1 MASYT
6 RQSTFSDG
14 DLITAALFNDEYNQ
28 LLAAFDNATGHK
40 HDGTVGEGPV
50 ISVLGDAGLAT
61 PLNKILID
69 TTNDHIEFWID
80 VSGTS
85 TQQLYIADGAIVPV
99 TDNDID
105 LGTNSLQ
112 FKDLYINGTAN
123 IDTLAADSVDINGG
137 NIDGTVIGAT
147 TAAAGTFT
155 TIDAS
160 GNVVISG
167 NLTVSGTT
175 TSVNSNEVNIGDNIL
190 VLNSDETGTPSQN
203 AGIEIERGTSTNV
216 SLLWNESNDYWTFGS
231 NDLNF
236 PDSSKAKFGTGN
248 DLQIYHDGNHSYI
261 ADVGTGNLRLL
272 GNDLRLQTASGAEN
286 YLKGDLNGAVTLYYD
301 NSAKL
306 ATTSTGID
314 VTGTVTSDGLT
325 VNSGTTDTVATFQS
339 SDQFADLAL
348 TDSGGTSYIRQSNG
362 SLILEADRANAVSG
376 SALVFQIDG
385 SNVARFTSD
394 GRLGIGETTPSD
406 LLHINKSQDAG
417 TQIQIENQNTGT
429 SSYAGLNLNGQG
441 NNFTIKNWGD
451 GTSKANATE
460 FISTASGSHFIFSTQ
475 STERARIDSS
485 GNLLIGQTAGNVYN
499 QSSVSGFKLDGS
511 SGNLQVARSGGT
523 TAFFNRMSNDGT
535 IVDFRKNGTAV
546 GEIGTNSGYIRIGT
560 DDTHLLYHSGID
572 TIIPYSGSAN
582 RDNAISLGYSGARF
596 KDLHLAGT
604 VNFGSLSDGTTTI
617 TGFVDEDNMSSNS
630 ATLLPTQQSVKAYVD
645 SQISSAGGNGIS
657 FEDNEKAQFG
667 DGNDLQIYHSGVT
680 SFIKDAG
687 VGNLEIWGDG
697 GLLIKSGDGTEF
709 KAKFITNDAVEL
721 YYNNSK
727 KFETTSTGI
736 DVTGVITTDG
746 ITTSAD
752 INFGDDDKALF
763 GAGNDLKIYHSAN
776 NQSYI
781 HEVGSGD
788 LNILATNLKLQ
799 DASGTER
806 ARIDS
811 SGNLF
816 VGGTSTTNA
825 QGWGRQISSI
835 NSGTNGAA
843 LTLKDSNGEYQLAS
857 YANNFYLSQGA
868 NTRFFINSSGRVGI
882 GTSSP
887 SYLLHIDN
895 VGGGDGIALQDTN
908 DAGSTGLHFLNN
920 SGTIVAEVSGLS
932 DNTGMTFETSGSER
946 MRIDSSGNVGINTSS
961 PAEKLTVLGN
971 QNITGK
977 LAVGI
982 ANAHGSFDFYNQNT
996 AYFNGAVT
1004 IDANITQ
1011 SSGDYLYSGAINFD
1025 IKHTIASQNITFHT
1039 TPSGGSATER
1049 MRIKH
1054 DGNIG
1059 IGTASPSTGLHLSK
1073 GDGSA
1078 ELTLERTGTYASSW
1092 SLKPF
1097 NADFYIRESGTDR
1110 VTVKA
1115 GGNVGIGTTSP
1126 SSQLNIKGTTGLLV
1140 ESNGSANYGVY
1151 VQSNYA
1157 ETMGTIGALSQ
1168 SDAGRDGASISFNDY
1183 GRGIVFKTNEGS
1195 NNSEKARIDASGNFL
1210 IGTTTNAGSGG
1221 VSIGQNATIYAR
1233 RTGGEIIT
1241 LRRDSTDGALI
1252 NFQKDGTTVGSIGT
1266 TLSSLLVGTGA
1277 AGLLFSSSNN
1287 AIMPRNTSG
1296 ANADSSLQ
1304 LGTSGSRFTDLHLSG
1319 TANIGS
1325 TTSVYEGAGGDA
1337 FFKNTNS
1344 GADLF
1349 LDSARRIRFTANGS
1363 ERMRID
1369 SSGNLGLG
1377 TSSPSTALTVVGD
1390 VTVSKTAAGSNIL
1403 SLQRNGATNA
1413 WKLAQGH
1420 TATDYFEILEG
1431 NDVRLTIKNGGNVGI
1446 GTSSPNATL
1455 EVATSATTNIDV
1467 AHFSNSNGAVKA
1479 KFHLAASTGD
1489 GQLTLYDGNNNA
1501 DVLISS
1507 LGNSYLNSGGRLG
1520 LNTTNPTTDLE
1531 VNASGAN
1538 GIKIT
1543 SDQPY
1548 LFFND
1553 TDNSGTTYD
1562 ATISF
1567 SGDSLYIGGASAAS
1581 IVRFRNKA
1589 SFGESARFDTS
1600 GNLLVGTTD
1609 SSLYNNTT
1617 GVGVAIHDNHIQVA
1631 RSGGVP
1637 LYLNRQTSDGTIA
1650 EFRKDGS
1657 VVGSINT
1664 INGDINIG
1672 TGDTGFRFHDGS
1684 DYIEPYNISTNS
1696 FRDNAISLGTTGS
1709 RFKDLHLS
1717 GNVNASAAYIDGY
1730 IYHTGDTDTNIVFSD
1745 DTITLN
1751 AGGQATTFKGNGR
1764 VGIGTTAPT
1773 EKLHVEGNIEII
1785 NNGYIGS
1792 LDGNYWQRIRFEDDT
1807 PSSTNAFNFE
1817 TRNGSGSFINHMTI
1831 TNNGDVGIG
1840 TTSPTQPLTVTGVDS
1855 IGIDDYVLHNGD
1867 GNTKFGFNGADSFKV
1882 RTGGGD
1888 RFVIGNDDSYFNNNL
1903 GINTSSPTSPL
1914 TVKSSSTGSQDA
1926 GFTLQANGS
1935 TNAIFKVGEKANGKA
1950 RLHMFDGTT
1959 EKIAFYADGTANHI
1973 SAGNLGIGTSSPSHK
1988 LTVAGTTS
1996 HETARVLTTTGNA
2009 NLRISTDNSDFA
2021 IIGQGGS
2028 NRFDIYDNNASATR
2042 LSIDSS
2048 GNLLVGKTSSST
2060 GVAGA
2065 RFSANGFANVTRDGA
2080 ECINFNRLTSDGT
2093 IIDLRKD
2100 STTKGNIGSVDSAN
2114 GVQIYTASGNSSSTG
2129 AGLRFVNV
2137 TTANYIAPCRGD
2149 GSYSD
2154 NLIDLGISSARFDD
2168 IYATNGTIQTS
2179 DRNEKQDIQALTD
2192 AEQRVATACKGLI
2205 RRYKFNSAVTQKG
2218 DDARYHFGI
2227 IAQDLQDAFT
2237 AEGLDAGDYGMFI
2250 SETWTDDNGV
2260 EQTRLGVRYNE
2271 LLAFIIATL

>member
-248 DLQIYHDGNHSYI
+248 DLEIYHDGNHSYI

-385 SNVARFTSD
+385 SNIARFTSD

-406 LLHINKSQDAG
+406 LLHINKNQDAG

-475 STERARIDSS
+475 STERARIDAN
-485 GNLLIGQTAGNVYN
+485 GNLLIGTTAADIV
-499 QSSVSGFKLDGS
+499 GS
-511 SGNLQVARSGGT
+511 SSATGINLNPNSASSFNRSGG
-523 TAFFNRMSNDGT
+523 APLFVNRIGSDGT
-535 IVDFRKNGTAV
+535 LLQFRKSGSTV

-560 DDTHLLYHSGID
+560 GDTHLLYHSGID

-667 DGNDLQIYHSGVT
+667 DGNDLQIYHDGGNSYIRDLGT
-680 SFIKDAG
+680 
-687 VGNLEIWGDG
+687 GNLRIDATDFYVRSS
-697 GLLIKSGDGTEF
+697 SGTQLKIG
-709 KAKFITNDAVEL
+709 AVDNGAVNL
-721 YYNNSK
+721 YYAGSK
-727 KFETTSTGI
+727 KLATTSSGI
-736 DVTGVITTDG
+736 DVTGNIEVGDSHLIGDDNFDNLALVSSSGENIIVGASNDIYFTTGATSLSSTGTTKLIVKDSGNIGIGTTSPNNKLTVSGASDG
-746 ITTSAD
+746 INIVGTNSFVRWNSGNMMIRDEGSYAMGFHTYDGSTGQVERMRITSA
-752 INFGDDDKALF
+752 
-763 GAGNDLKIYHSAN
+763 GNIGVGTSSPAAPLHVVGNTYV
-776 NQSYI
+776 QSGTFYTNEI
-781 HEVGSGD
+781 TSFSGSSLTLNGGSSH
-788 LNILATNLKLQ
+788 LNILVNG
-799 DASGTER
+799 SER

-811 SGNLF
+811 SGNL
-816 VGGTSTTNA
+816 
-825 QGWGRQISSI
+825 
-835 NSGTNGAA
+835 
-843 LTLKDSNGEYQLAS
+843 
-857 YANNFYLSQGA
+857 
-868 NTRFFINSSGRVGI
+868 
-882 GTSSP
+882 
-887 SYLLHIDN
+887 
-895 VGGGDGIALQDTN
+895 
-908 DAGSTGLHFLNN
+908 
-920 SGTIVAEVSGLS
+920 
-932 DNTGMTFETSGSER
+932 
-946 MRIDSSGNVGINTSS
+946 
-961 PAEKLTVLGN
+961 
-971 QNITGK
+971 
-977 LAVGI
+977 
-982 ANAHGSFDFYNQNT
+982 
-996 AYFNGAVT
+996 
-1004 IDANITQ
+1004 
-1011 SSGDYLYSGAINFD
+1011 
-1025 IKHTIASQNITFHT
+1025 
-1039 TPSGGSATER
+1039 
-1049 MRIKH
+1049 
-1054 DGNIG
+1054 
-1059 IGTASPSTGLHLSK
+1059 
-1073 GDGSA
+1073 
-1078 ELTLERTGTYASSW
+1078 
-1092 SLKPF
+1092 
-1097 NADFYIRESGTDR
+1097 
-1110 VTVKA
+1110 
-1115 GGNVGIGTTSP
+1115 GIGTTSP
-1126 SSQLNIKGTTGLLV
+1126 AAKLDVRAANGNEISLNIGRSDTGSYFKV
-1140 ESNGSANYGVY
+1140 NH
-1151 VQSNYA
+1151 
-1157 ETMGTIGALSQ
+1157 
-1168 SDAGRDGASISFNDY
+1168 AGNDL
-1183 GRGIVFKTNEGS
+1183 
-1195 NNSEKARIDASGNFL
+1195 RIYN
-1210 IGTTTNAGSGG
+1210 
-1221 VSIGQNATIYAR
+1221 
-1233 RTGGEIIT
+1233 TGG
-1241 LRRDSTDGALI
+1241 
-1252 NFQKDGTTVGSIGT
+1252 
-1266 TLSSLLVGTGA
+1266 TGQDILFGVDA
-1277 AGLLFSSSNN
+1277 AGTYQNN
-1287 AIMPRNTSG
+1287 
-1296 ANADSSLQ
+1296 
-1304 LGTSGSRFTDLHLSG
+1304 
-1319 TANIGS
+1319 
-1325 TTSVYEGAGGDA
+1325 
-1337 FFKNTNS
+1337 K
-1344 GADLF
+1344 
-1349 LDSARRIRFTANGS
+1349 
-1363 ERMRID
+1363 
-1369 SSGNLGLG
+1369 
-1377 TSSPSTALTVVGD
+1377 
-1390 VTVSKTAAGSNIL
+1390 
-1403 SLQRNGATNA
+1403 
-1413 WKLAQGH
+1413 
-1420 TATDYFEILEG
+1420 
-1431 NDVRLTIKNGGNVGI
+1431 VGI
-1446 GTSSPNATL
+1446 GTASPNATL

-1507 LGNSYLNSGGRLG
+1507 VGNSYLNSGGRLG

-1589 SFGESARFDTS
+1589 SFGESAR
-1600 GNLLVGTTD
+1600 L
-1609 SSLYNNTT
+1609 
-1617 GVGVAIHDNHIQVA
+1617 
-1631 RSGGVP
+1631 
-1637 LYLNRQTSDGTIA
+1637 
-1650 EFRKDGS
+1650 
-1657 VVGSINT
+1657 
-1664 INGDINIG
+1664 
-1672 TGDTGFRFHDGS
+1672 
-1684 DYIEPYNISTNS
+1684 
-1696 FRDNAISLGTTGS
+1696 
-1709 RFKDLHLS
+1709 
-1717 GNVNASAAYIDGY
+1717 
-1730 IYHTGDTDTNIVFSD
+1730 
-1745 DTITLN
+1745 
-1751 AGGQATTFKGNGR
+1751 
-1764 VGIGTTAPT
+1764 
-1773 EKLHVEGNIEII
+1773 
-1785 NNGYIGS
+1785 
-1792 LDGNYWQRIRFEDDT
+1792 
-1807 PSSTNAFNFE
+1807 
-1817 TRNGSGSFINHMTI
+1817 
-1831 TNNGDVGIG
+1831 
-1840 TTSPTQPLTVTGVDS
+1840 
-1855 IGIDDYVLHNGD
+1855 
-1867 GNTKFGFNGADSFKV
+1867 
-1882 RTGGGD
+1882 
-1888 RFVIGNDDSYFNNNL
+1888 
-1903 GINTSSPTSPL
+1903 
-1914 TVKSSSTGSQDA
+1914 
-1926 GFTLQANGS
+1926 
-1935 TNAIFKVGEKANGKA
+1935 
-1950 RLHMFDGTT
+1950 
-1959 EKIAFYADGTANHI
+1959 
-1973 SAGNLGIGTSSPSHK
+1973 
-1988 LTVAGTTS
+1988 
-1996 HETARVLTTTGNA
+1996 
-2009 NLRISTDNSDFA
+2009 
-2021 IIGQGGS
+2021 
-2028 NRFDIYDNNASATR
+2028 
-2042 LSIDSS
+2042 DSS
-2048 GNLLVGKTSSST
+2048 GNLLVGKTGT
-2060 GVAGA
+2060 TFGNAGIEA
-2065 RFSANGFANVTRDGA
+2065 EQMETFRAIRDGA
-2080 ECINFNRLTSDGT
+2080 NVADFNRLTSDGN
-2093 IIDLRKD
+2093 IVAFYKD
-2100 STTKGNIGSVDSAN
+2100 GTAKAVIGS
-2114 GVQIYTASGNSSSTG
+2114 IYTGFGTGSPATPLHVYHSTINTIATFQSGDTG
-2129 AGLRFVNV
+2129 AGINLVDNGGTSTIQQTTDILRIGVDEDGAV
-2137 TTANYIAPCRGD
+2137 ANSVIAFRVD
-2149 GSYSD
+2149 GSEK
-2154 NLIDLGISSARFDD
+2154 ARF
-2168 IYATNGTIQTS
+2168 
-2179 DRNEKQDIQALTD
+2179 
-2192 AEQRVATACKGLI
+2192 
-2205 RRYKFNSAVTQKG
+2205 
-2218 DDARYHFGI
+2218 
-2227 IAQDLQDAFT
+2227 
-2237 AEGLDAGDYGMFI
+2237 
-2250 SETWTDDNGV
+2250 
-2260 EQTRLGVRYNE
+2260 
-2271 LLAFIIATL
+2271 